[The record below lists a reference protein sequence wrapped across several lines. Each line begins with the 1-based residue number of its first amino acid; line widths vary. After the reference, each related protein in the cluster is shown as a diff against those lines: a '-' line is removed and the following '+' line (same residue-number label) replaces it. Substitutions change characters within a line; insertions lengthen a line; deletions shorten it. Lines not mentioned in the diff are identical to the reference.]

1 MEKSQHVNPVS
12 WCKKFVLVTR
22 NGFLF
27 FLFFFQNTD
36 NINEKL
42 AIVLFQQ
49 EVTKLSALSS
59 DINLN
64 IISEEELIFGLLDID
79 SDMHLT
85 WHCLEYANRYSLLA
99 MVEKHT
105 RSWSM

>member
-1 MEKSQHVNPVS
+1 MQKVS
-12 WCKKFVLVTR
+12 SCNTQWFLKVL
-22 NGFLF
+22 
-27 FLFFFQNTD
+27 FQNTE

-42 AIVLFQQ
+42 AIVLFHQ

-85 WHCLEYANRYSLLA
+85 
-99 MVEKHT
+99 
-105 RSWSM
+105 